1 PNSREGALMAAD
13 ALVVAL
19 ARREMS
25 DERADDLVVE
35 RAERQPSRLH
45 PAAEMNGVT
54 KARAAR
60 LERVPLCDQRRREPV
75 DMRAHGARAEALQ
88 HEATLEKLLQHVVS
102 LLIDREERRTPETTA
117 RLCGVVE
124 PLGALNSMNFPAFRR
139 QHARSSTYRRAP
151 HNGGRRCPSS
161 DRRPRGTSSAA
172 PRSSSTRTDRAASA
186 ACSRRA
192 SSRARARAPAAR
204 ARWCASGA
212 AAPRPARARRR
223 ARRAPPRCAGRGTS
237 CSGSWWSPP
246 SPP

>member
-88 HEATLEKLLQHVVS
+88 HEAPLEKLLQHVVS
-102 LLIDREERRTPETTA
+102 LVIDREEPRSPETTA

-151 HNGGRRCPSS
+151 HNGGYVALHITAATSS
-161 DRRPRGTSSAA
+161 GRSARPR
-172 PRSSSTRTDRAASA
+172 RAASTSGHA
-186 ACSRRA
+186 R
-192 SSRARARAPAAR
+192 RARAT
-204 ARWCASGA
+204 AS
-212 AAPRPARARRR
+212 
-223 ARRAPPRCAGRGTS
+223 
-237 CSGSWWSPP
+237 
-246 SPP
+246 